1 MVETNL
7 WDMVYNPIILTS
19 LKVYARAKKKL
30 FSNKGIIRNNL

>member
-19 LKVYARAKKKL
+19 LKVYALAKKL

>member
-1 MVETNL
+1 MVGTNR

-19 LKVYARAKKKL
+19 LKVCARAEKL